1 MSRHAELTVPARAA
15 ESPLR
20 VLLGPQSPVPNLAEA
35 VANAGL
41 PNGPFAVISAAW
53 QETEGDIDEIR
64 SVLGRDLEDL
74 RLYRRAEE
82 LLAGN
87 AELNAASRLRQDRLI
102 EQQKVYR
109 LRLKQ
114 LSIAAR
120 LVMSAE
126 GEAEMIAAEQRHAI
140 AQLRALDRHHLHRSE
155 SIWRAFSDE
164 FSPDYFSEIAR
175 HTAEIAEVLQQSAG
189 VLITGGNVAVLVNR
203 LRLFGVDRLLENCNI
218 VAWSA
223 GAMALT
229 ERVILYHDH
238 SPEGRRDAEVL
249 GSGCGVVP
257 GFVLLPDAKH
267 RLRKKDRKRIGLL
280 SRRFSPDTCV
290 TLDRGAEL
298 HTTDTDVVR
307 AHEVKELGING
318 RLARMRRS

>member
-1 MSRHAELTVPARAA
+1 MPA
-15 ESPLR
+15 ESPVR
-20 VLLGPQSPVPNLAEA
+20 VLLGPQSPVPNIADA

-41 PNGPFAVISAAW
+41 ADGPFAVISAGW

-64 SVLGRDLEDL
+64 SILGRDLEDL

-82 LLAGN
+82 LLTGN
-87 AELNAASRLRQDRLI
+87 AELDAASRLRQDRLI
-102 EQQKVYR
+102 EQQKIYR

-120 LVMSAE
+120 LVMGAE
-126 GEAEMIAAEQRHAI
+126 GDAEMLAAEQRHAV

-155 SIWRAFSDE
+155 SIWRSFSE
-164 FSPDYFSEIAR
+164 ECAADYYPEIAR
-175 HTAEIAEVLQQSAG
+175 HSEEIAGVLQRSAG
-189 VLITGGNVAVLVNR
+189 VLITGGNVTVLLNR
-203 LRLFGVDRLLENCNI
+203 LRLFGVDRLLDKCNI

-223 GAMALT
+223 GAMALA
-229 ERVILYHDH
+229 ERVVLYHDN
-238 SPEGRRDAEVL
+238 SAEGRRDAEVL

-257 GFVLLPDAKH
+257 GFVFLPDAKH
-267 RLRKKDRKRIGLL
+267 RLRKRDRKRVGLL

-298 HTTDTDVVR
+298 RVTDAGI
-307 AHEVKELGING
+307 AHAHNVQELGING
-318 RLARMRRS
+318 RLARRHSS

>member
-1 MSRHAELTVPARAA
+1 MPASAA

-20 VLLGPQSPVPNLAEA
+20 VLLGPQSPEPNLAEA
-35 VANAGL
+35 VANAGMAD
-41 PNGPFAVISAAW
+41 GPFAVISAAW

-64 SVLGRDLEDL
+64 SVLGRDLVDL
-74 RLYRRAEE
+74 RLYGRAEE
-82 LLAGN
+82 LIAGN
-87 AELNAASRLRQDRLI
+87 TELDAASRRRQDRLI
-102 EQQKVYR
+102 EQQRVYR

-120 LVMSAE
+120 LVMGAD
-126 GEAEMIAAEQRHAI
+126 GEAEMLAAEQRHAV

-155 SIWRAFSDE
+155 SIWRTFNE
-164 FSPDYFSEIAR
+164 ECSPDYFPDIAR
-175 HTAEIAEVLQQSAG
+175 HVAEITDVLQQSAG
-189 VLITGGNVAVLVNR
+189 VVITGGNVAVLMNR

-229 ERVILYHDH
+229 ERVVLYHDH

-257 GFVLLPDAKH
+257 GFVLLPDANH
-267 RLRKKDRKRIGLL
+267 RLKKKDRKRIGLL
-280 SRRFSPDTCV
+280 SRRFSPDMCV
-290 TLDRGAEL
+290 TLDRDAEL
-298 HTTDTDVVR
+298 HTTDTGVRR
-307 AHEVKELGING
+307 AHEVMELGING
-318 RLARMRRS
+318 RLARLRSA